1 MIVSQNRTGTSDARE
16 APIDG
21 PAVLHVEG
29 LRKAYGPT
37 VALDGVD
44 LDVAAGEIVG
54 LLGPNGA
61 GKTTLVSIVAGLRGA
76 DGGSVRIG
84 GIDALAHPHRVRPL
98 LGLAPQETGIYPTL
112 TCRQNLQF
120 FGELTGLR
128 NRKLRDAVDSVAEAL
143 QLTELLDRRAQHLS
157 GGERRRLHTALALVH
172 RPALVMLD
180 EPTTGADVRTRTQL
194 LELVTNLAANGSAVV
209 YSTHYLNEI
218 DQLGASV
225 LIIDQGRA
233 IARGTV
239 AELLAAHAANVVE
252 LTFAGPAPVVSV
264 RTLPDRV
271 ERNGSVLRVHTRQP
285 DAATTAIIE
294 DLGDR
299 AKDLRTLEVVHP
311 SLEAVFL
318 ELTGRRYQPVA
329 EQELSDVG

>member
-1 MIVSQNRTGTSDARE
+1 
-16 APIDG
+16 
-21 PAVLHVEG
+21 
-29 LRKAYGPT
+29 
-37 VALDGVD
+37 
-44 LDVAAGEIVG
+44 VAAGEIVG

-98 LGLAPQETGIYPTL
+98 LGLAPQETGIYPSL
-112 TCRQNLQF
+112 TCRQNLRF
-120 FGELTGLR
+120 FAELTGLR
-128 NRKLRDAVDSVAEAL
+128 KRRLRDAVDSVAEAL

-225 LIIDQGRA
+225 LIIDRGRA

-239 AELLAAHAANVVE
+239 ANLLAAHAANVVK
-252 LTFAGPAPVVSV
+252 LTFAGPAPAVLAG
-264 RTLPDRV
+264 TLADRV
-271 ERNGSVLRVHTRQP
+271 ERDGSVLRVHTRQP
-285 DAATTAIIE
+285 EVATTAIIE
-294 DLGDR
+294 GLGER

-329 EQELSDVG
+329 EQELSDVR